1 MQFLISDLVCA
12 AQVAQRTQSQNEARN
27 AARIV
32 AERTRAQAHERERE
46 REQAA
51 TVSARFVRSAT
62 PPFRSDVRYV
72 RSPTPPFNPPEK

>member
-1 MQFLISDLVCA
+1 MQFLICDLVCA
-12 AQVAQRTQSQNEARN
+12 AQLAQRTQSQNEARN

-32 AERTRAQAHERERE
+32 AERTRVQALERERE
-46 REQAA
+46 RVAN
-51 TVSARFVRSAT
+51 SNARFVRSPT